1 MMNLWRCWAFPSFKR
16 SQALAMS
23 QNHGTRS
30 HALAG
35 ASWIAALLAWIPQ
48 KKIHGDDNQVTC
60 FEEVVYFVKDDPVIV
75 NGPGLL
81 FHV

>member
-35 ASWIAALLAWIPQ
+35 ASWIAALLAW
-48 KKIHGDDNQVTC
+48 TAA
-60 FEEVVYFVKDDPVIV
+60 
-75 NGPGLL
+75 
-81 FHV
+81 